1 MRLNKDNCHAKCY
14 DSLGEASLE
23 AKTWDSSFPK
33 ARVIEV
39 PKIWREY
46 GKQYKVT
53 DATISGGY
61 GTALDG
67 TSFIV
72 KAPIGCNV
80 NSPWAERIE
89 YYD

>member
-1 MRLNKDNCHAKCY
+1 MRLNKDNCYADCY
-14 DSLGEASLE
+14 DSLGTATLVAE
-23 AKTWDSSFPK
+23 TWDSSFPK

-39 PKIWREY
+39 PKIWREN

-53 DATISGGY
+53 YARINGGVATV
-61 GTALDG
+61 LDG

-80 NSPWAERIE
+80 NCPWAERIE
-89 YYD
+89 CYD

>member
-1 MRLNKDNCHAKCY
+1 MRLNKDNCNANCY
-14 DSLGEASLE
+14 DSLGTASLE
-23 AKTWDSSFPK
+23 AETWRSSFPK

-39 PKIWREY
+39 PKIWREN

-53 DATISGGY
+53 NAHISGGVA
-61 GTALDG
+61 TVLDG

-72 KAPIGCNV
+72 KAPIGCDV
-80 NSPWAERIE
+80 NCPWAERIE